1 MILNNHTM
9 QVKLNFTEVQNFD
22 TKELSI
28 YKSLRENAFSADNSF
43 IADSPK
49 VVNKLLEGA
58 VEVKSILATSEYY
71 EEFEELLLQKKIPT
85 LYLATKEMMQNIV
98 GHKIHHNV
106 MMHAIR
112 PKENTLETLGEQ
124 IIMLDEIT
132 STQNIGSIARSA
144 AALGVDS
151 YVVPKQGPHP
161 YARRAMRVS
170 MGYTGKLK
178 IHTYDD
184 IITTIQ
190 TLQTLGYHVFAAEV
204 TEDATMLSQ
213 VEVPQKWILLMGHEG
228 KGISQDILNVCDEV
242 VSIEMQEGV
251 KSFNVAVAASI
262 MMYQFKNR
270 V

>member
-9 QVKLNFTEVQNFD
+9 PDKLNITEVQSFD
-22 TKELSI
+22 AQELSI
-28 YKSLRENAFSADNSF
+28 YKSLRESAFGDDNSF

-49 VVNKLLEGA
+49 VVNKLLENDL
-58 VEVKSILATSEYY
+58 EIKSILATSEYY
-71 EEFEELLLQKKIPT
+71 EEFYELLLQKNIPI
-85 LYLATKEMMQNIV
+85 LYVATKEMMQNIV

-112 PKENTLETLGEQ
+112 PNESRLQELGEQ
-124 IIMLDEIT
+124 IIMLDEIS

-144 AALGVDS
+144 AALGVDA
-151 YVVPKQGPHP
+151 YIVPKKGPHP
-161 YARRAMRVS
+161 YARRAIRVS

-178 IHTYDD
+178 IHTYDE
-184 IITTIQ
+184 IISTIKA
-190 TLQTLGYHVFAAEV
+190 LQSLGYRVFAAEV
-204 TEDATMLSQ
+204 SEDATMLSQ
-213 VEVPQKWILLMGHEG
+213 VQVPQKWVLLMGHEG
-228 KGISQDILNVCDEV
+228 KGISNEILEVCDEV
-242 VSIEMQEGV
+242 LSIEMQEGV

>member
-1 MILNNHTM
+1 M
-9 QVKLNFTEVQNFD
+9 QAKMHLKEVQSFD
-22 TKELSI
+22 SEELAI
-28 YKSLRENAFSADNSF
+28 YKSLRESAFGDDNSF

-49 VVNKLLEGA
+49 VVNKLLEGDL
-58 VEVKSILATSEYY
+58 EVKSILATSEYY
-71 EEFEELLLQKKIPT
+71 EKFYELLLHKDIPT
-85 LYLATKEMMQNIV
+85 LYVATKEMMQSIV
-98 GHKIHHNV
+98 GHTVHHNV

-112 PKENTLETLGEQ
+112 PQHNTLEDLGEH

-151 YVVPKQGPHP
+151 YMLPKQGPHP
-161 YARRAMRVS
+161 YARRAIRVS

-184 IITTIQ
+184 IISVIK
-190 TLQTLGYHVFAAEV
+190 TLQGLGYRVFAAELS
-204 TEDATMLSQ
+204 EDATMLREVQ
-213 VEVPQKWILLMGHEG
+213 VPQKWVLLMGHEG
-228 KGISQDILNVCDEV
+228 KGISQEVLEVCDEV

-262 MMYQFKNR
+262 MMYQFTNR
-270 V
+270 